1 MLNCD
6 ISLLSFVRIFL
17 IDVYPRPLPSVAF
30 LGGLWQSCNDAHK
43 YSAEQNFQPIKDEP
57 VIHNKVKM
65 AEQERKSAD
74 NSTAACT
81 ESSGD
86 TTSKYVDS

>member
-1 MLNCD
+1 MY
-6 ISLLSFVRIFL
+6 I
-17 IDVYPRPLPSVAF
+17 PGPLPSVAF
-30 LGGLWQSCNDAHK
+30 LGDLWQSCNDAHK